1 MSLRN
6 FRSLFMLNSTS
17 NYIEDVDDIDN
28 EIYTAVKEEPTE
40 STLSTPSSENGSFSG
55 LSRSEPEAL
64 TLDVGKSTPGTKHKA
79 YTYAKRKVNKSLPIG
94 CRLCKGRFRTLE
106 DFRKH
111 VGRVKE

>member
-1 MSLRN
+1 
-6 FRSLFMLNSTS
+6 MLNSTS
-17 NYIEDVDDIDN
+17 NIPFEYNEDVEGIDN
-28 EIYTAVKEEPTE
+28 ENDTNVKQEPIEPT
-40 STLSTPSSENGSFSG
+40 LSDPTSKNDSFSG
-55 LSRSEPEAL
+55 LSQSEPEAL
-64 TLDVGKSTPGTKHKA
+64 TFDVGKSTPGTKPKA